1 VCRSYL
7 DKTIALHLNKG
18 RKVTG
23 TLVGYDQFMNV
34 VLGETTEE
42 VTGGD
47 DKNIGMVVS
56 RVDKWRKKGV
66 FCNCYCML
74 RVMLCLVCNG
84 ASGDKQ

>member
-1 VCRSYL
+1 MWAMFLLFYWQNKLYNFICRSYL

-23 TLVGYDQFMNV
+23 TLVGYDQFMNI

-47 DKNIGMVVS
+47 NKNIGMVVS
-56 RVDKWRKKGV
+56 E
-66 FCNCYCML
+66 
-74 RVMLCLVCNG
+74 
-84 ASGDKQ
+84 